1 MAQDTT
7 AIYEQVITIMKTH
20 TEVDVAYS
28 MDTNIA
34 ADLSIDSVA
43 MFELI
48 SELEDHFDI
57 GFSIEEA
64 SALATI
70 GALVEAISDKIIP

>member
-1 MAQDTT
+1 MAQDST

-20 TEVDVAYS
+20 TEVDVVYS

-48 SELEDHFDI
+48 SELEDQFDI
-57 GFSIEEA
+57 GFSVEEA
-64 SALATI
+64 SALDTI
-70 GALVEAISDKIIP
+70 GTLVKAISDKITS